1 MPHLE
6 PFLFFRIRGVTF
18 LVFSP
23 LHQLIFKHDCSRV
36 VQTCMKYCSAEKRAQ
51 IALELKGNYLS
62 LSKNTYSR
70 FLVMKVFKFRF
81 VGP

>member
-1 MPHLE
+1 
-6 PFLFFRIRGVTF
+6 
-18 LVFSP
+18 
-23 LHQLIFKHDCSRV
+23 
-36 VQTCMKYCSAEKRAQ
+36 MKYCSAEKRAQ